1 MEIDTSRYME
11 LQKLWKEQHQKY
23 DGKTDDEIDQLIDIQ
38 VKTSIN
44 KWIQKIGLAQIDAA
58 IVESK
63 LKEKKFKL
71 EQDELSKKFIKL
83 REVALEEIKS
93 VPTPTDEEMEKLI
106 RGEL

>member
-38 VKTSIN
+38 AKTVIN
-44 KWIQKIGLAQIDAA
+44 QWIQKIGLLQIDSA
-58 IVESK
+58 IAESK
-63 LKEKKFKL
+63 LKEKQLNL
-71 EQDELSKKFIKL
+71 EQEELSKNFIKL
-83 REVALEEIKS
+83 REVALEEIENA
-93 VPTPTDEEMEKLI
+93 PTPTDEEMEKLI

>member
-38 VKTSIN
+38 VKTAIN
-44 KWIQKIGLAQIDAA
+44 KWIQSIGIAQIDNA
-58 IVESK
+58 IAESK
-63 LKEKKFKL
+63 LKEKQFKL
-71 EQDELSKKFIKL
+71 EQDELSRKFIKL
-83 REVALEEIKS
+83 REVAIEEIES

-106 RGEL
+106 RGEV

>member
-38 VKTSIN
+38 VKTVIN
-44 KWIQKIGLAQIDAA
+44 QWIQKIGLAQIESA
-58 IVESK
+58 IKESK
-63 LKEKKFKL
+63 IREKQYKL
-71 EQDELSKKFIKL
+71 EEEELSKQFIKL
-83 REVALEEIKS
+83 REVALEEIES
-93 VPTPTDEEMEKLI
+93 VPTPTDEEMEKMI

>member
-44 KWIQKIGLAQIDAA
+44 EWIQKIGLAQIDAA

-63 LKEKKFKL
+63 LKEKQFKL
-71 EQDELSKKFIKL
+71 EQEELSKKFIKL
-83 REVALEEIKS
+83 REVALEEIES
-93 VPTPTDEEMEKLI
+93 APTPADEEMEKLI

>member
-38 VKTSIN
+38 VKTQVNS
-44 KWIQKIGLAQIDAA
+44 WLQKIGLAQIDAA
-58 IVESK
+58 IMLS
-63 LKEKKFKL
+63 KEKEKQL
-71 EQDELSKKFIKL
+71 ELEENNISNQFVKL
-83 REVALEEIKS
+83 REVALEEIES
-93 VPTPTDEEMEKLI
+93 APTPTDEEMEKLI

>member
-38 VKTSIN
+38 VKTAIN
-44 KWIQKIGLAQIDAA
+44 KWIQKIGIAQIDAA

-63 LKEKKFKL
+63 LKEKQFKL
-71 EQDELSKKFIKL
+71 EQDELSRKFIKL
-83 REVALEEIKS
+83 REVAIEEIES

-106 RGEL
+106 RGEV

>member
-38 VKTSIN
+38 VKTAIN
-44 KWIQKIGLAQIDAA
+44 QWIQRIGLAQIDAA
-58 IVESK
+58 ILESK
-63 LKEKKFKL
+63 EKEKQL
-71 EQDELSKKFIKL
+71 NMEAEELSKQFVKL
-83 REVALEEIKS
+83 REVALEEIES
-93 VPTPTDEEMEKLI
+93 VPTPTNEEMEKLI

>member
-38 VKTSIN
+38 VKTAIN
-44 KWIQKIGLAQIDAA
+44 QWIQKIGLAQIDAA
-58 IVESK
+58 ILESK
-63 LKEKKFKL
+63 EKEKQLKM
-71 EQDELSKKFIKL
+71 EAEELSKQFVKL
-83 REVALEEIKS
+83 REVALEEIES
-93 VPTPTDEEMEKLI
+93 VPIPTDEEMEKLI

>member
-38 VKTSIN
+38 AKTAIN

-63 LKEKKFKL
+63 LKEKQFKL
-71 EQDELSKKFIKL
+71 EQEELSKKFIKL
-83 REVALEEIKS
+83 REVALEEIES

-106 RGEL
+106 RGEV

>member
-38 VKTSIN
+38 AKTAIN
-44 KWIQKIGLAQIDAA
+44 KWIQKIGIAQIDAA
-58 IVESK
+58 IAESK
-63 LKEKKFKL
+63 LKEKQFKL
-71 EQDELSKKFIKL
+71 KQEELSKKFIKL
-83 REVALEEIKS
+83 REVALEEIEN

>member
-38 VKTSIN
+38 AKTVIN
-44 KWIQKIGLAQIDAA
+44 QWIQKIGLAQIDAA
-58 IVESK
+58 ILESK
-63 LKEKKFKL
+63 EKEKQLNL
-71 EQDELSKKFIKL
+71 EAEQLSKQFIRL
-83 REVALEEIKS
+83 REVAFEEIES

>member
-44 KWIQKIGLAQIDAA
+44 EWIQKIGLAQIDAA

-63 LKEKKFKL
+63 LKEKQFKL
-71 EQDELSKKFIKL
+71 EQEELSKKFIKL
-83 REVALEEIKS
+83 REVALEEIES
-93 VPTPTDEEMEKLI
+93 VPTPADEEMEKLI
-106 RGEL
+106 RGEV

>member
-63 LKEKKFKL
+63 LKEKQFKL
-71 EQDELSKKFIKL
+71 EQEELSKKFIKL
-83 REVALEEIKS
+83 REVALEEIES
-93 VPTPTDEEMEKLI
+93 VPIPTDEEMEKLI
-106 RGEL
+106 RGEV